1 MTSSLGFLSSGAY
14 MDLLKSNL
22 TNLVA
27 AFFYIT
33 FKTTQ
38 RFRYFPG
45 PFFPKVFSKMPFDL
59 YRQSH

>member
-14 MDLLKSNL
+14 MDLLKRNL

-27 AFFYIT
+27 AFLYIA

-38 RFRYFPG
+38 RFIYFPQ
-45 PFFPKVFSKMPFDL
+45 PFFPKVFSKMPFDFHG
-59 YRQSH
+59 QSH